1 MSTTYA
7 EQTNKNN
14 SNLTTAAT
22 AAQEEQTESTN
33 HLNTAA
39 GYIFNSMIPPTVEQN
54 ETIEALPPPSIGK
67 RGRLNTA
74 GSNRSG
80 CSQMSMDLNFLRPE
94 DVALDGMGMGLSS
107 SDFLHDSKM
116 PIQSSDFVQNVLLP
130 DAAATATM
138 ALKAEQPMTQ
148 SRDGKPPTHHQTRQA
163 RDDHKLFCPVAK
175 LTSKLER
182 ISTGDSIAPLNE
194 NFRLSSK
201 EWVKDFE
208 DDANDMGA
216 MHPSLFMDPA
226 SNNQTPRQ
234 TPSSSPKNYPPAN
247 PNVFE
252 EYQVP
257 IQPLG
262 HHEPLPSL
270 SDPNIMH
277 NLPEISASTLTSNG
291 NSGSPSSS
299 TTGSK
304 KRKKKRRDIDE
315 SRAIEPT
322 DDDVLFGR
330 GGYTNS
336 HPGNIKFRNKA
347 LELRPWYESS
357 SKEEKYNISEL
368 LLESVKSE
376 GHRFLEKGS
385 DGLWHEV
392 IGNGARKKASQALR
406 ERLKGTR
413 RSTTKRSSIDI
424 DGGNAHSSSIT
435 SVKSN
440 GSSKRGKKKNDVHF
454 DDGIGDILPPA
465 DVIGI

>member
-1 MSTTYA
+1 MYNTYA
-7 EQTNKNN
+7 EQTNRNN
-14 SNLTTAAT
+14 SNSTT
-22 AAQEEQTESTN
+22 EEQTETTN
-33 HLNTAA
+33 YHPNNTAA

-94 DVALDGMGMGLSS
+94 DVALDGMGLSS

-138 ALKAEQPMTQ
+138 ALKAEQPITPN
-148 SRDGKPPTHHQTRQA
+148 RDGKPPTYHQTRQA
-163 RDDHKLFCPVAK
+163 RDDHKFCPVAK

-208 DDANDMGA
+208 DDAKDLGA

-234 TPSSSPKNYPPAN
+234 TPSSSPKNYPPGN

-277 NLPEISASTLTSNG
+277 NLPEVSAITQT
-291 NSGSPSSS
+291 GSPSSS
-299 TTGSK
+299 TTGSTK

-315 SRAIEPT
+315 SRVIEPT

-336 HPGNIKFRNKA
+336 HPGNMKFRNKA

-413 RSTTKRSSIDI
+413 RSTTKRSSVE
-424 DGGNAHSSSIT
+424 GGNAHSSSIT

-465 DVIGI
+465 DVVGI